1 MKIGVTATGKDL
13 ESQMDPRFGR
23 CAYFILVDPD
33 TEKFEVVDNPGISAG
48 GGAGIQ
54 AAQAFIKQ
62 GVEAVITGHCG
73 PNAFEVLAEG
83 GIKIYQAPEM
93 SVREVLDLYKKGE
106 LKEISTPGRANRGRG
121 AKRGKGSR

>member
-33 TEKFEVVDNPGISAG
+33 TEEFEAVDNPGVSAG

-62 GVEAVITGHCG
+62 GAEALITGYCG
-73 PNAFEVLAEG
+73 PNAFDVLAAG
-83 GIKIYQAPEM
+83 GIKIYQASEM
-93 SVREVLDLYKKGE
+93 SVREVLNHYKKGE
-106 LKEISTPGRANRGRG
+106 LKEISTPGKAN
-121 AKRGKGSR
+121 RGKGSR